1 MACRSMQEFKSLGSE
16 RHQGNHSSPAVINRC
31 NKPSNLLVEDA
42 GAERRRSKRKASSG
56 KSQEGASKRMRGTNR
71 SPRSPAASQD
81 HGGAAAPSS
90 ANPRRMNNRTTFKV
104 RYEEAGPLGEGSYG
118 SVYSGYRRSDRL
130 PVAIKHIAKADVLY
144 MQMAL
149 NGKMRRVPLEVVL
162 LQKAG
167 AGAEPGSV
175 GSTAAVTLVDWFD
188 LSNELVLVLE
198 RPVPAVDLD
207 AYLEARGGHI
217 QEHEAKIIMKQLVD
231 AAAEIQAKGVFHR
244 DIKLENV
251 LIEMGSDVPRVRLI
265 DFGCGCVLKEG
276 AYTQAYGTPAYTP
289 PEWYQRGS
297 YRAGPTT
304 VWQLGVLMF
313 ALLAGH
319 LPFDTVRQIVHKKPK
334 LGDGFSKNCQDFLK
348 RCLNKCAD
356 GRFTLEHL
364 QLHPWL
370 D

>member
-16 RHQGNHSSPAVINRC
+16 RHQGNHSSPAAL
-31 NKPSNLLVEDA
+31 NLPVEDA

-56 KSQEGASKRMRGTNR
+56 KSQEGASKRRR
-71 SPRSPAASQD
+71 ASQD
-81 HGGAAAPSS
+81 LPGPAPSS
-90 ANPRRMNNRTTFKV
+90 DNPRRTNNNRTTFMA
-104 RYEEAGPLGEGSYG
+104 RYEEAGLLGNGSYG
-118 SVYSGYRRSDRL
+118 SVYSGYRRLDRL

-144 MQMAL
+144 TPMAL
-149 NGKMRRVPLEVVL
+149 NGKQQWVPLEVVL

-175 GSTAAVTLVDWFD
+175 GGTAAVTLVDWFE
-188 LSNELVLVLE
+188 LSDELVLVLE

-207 AYLEARGGHI
+207 AYLEARGGRVL
-217 QEHEAKIIMKQLVD
+217 ECEAKIIMKQLVD

-251 LIEMGSDVPRVRLI
+251 LIETGSDVPRVRLI
-265 DFGCGCVLKEG
+265 DFGCGCVFEEG
-276 AYTQAYGTPAYTP
+276 AYTEGYGTPTYTP
-289 PEWYQRGS
+289 PEWFQRGS

-313 ALLAGH
+313 ALLAGQ
-319 LPFDTVRQIVHKKPK
+319 LPFDTVGQTVHKKPK
-334 LGDGFSKNCQDFLK
+334 LGNGFSKNCQDFLK
-348 RCLNKCAD
+348 RCLKKRAKR
-356 GRFTLEHL
+356 RFTLEHL

-370 D
+370 H